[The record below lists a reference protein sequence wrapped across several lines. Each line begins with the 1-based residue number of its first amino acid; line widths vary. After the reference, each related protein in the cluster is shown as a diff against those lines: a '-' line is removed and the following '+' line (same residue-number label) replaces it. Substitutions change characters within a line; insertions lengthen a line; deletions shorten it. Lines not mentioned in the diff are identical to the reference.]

1 MAGWPVGR
9 DLWVDGGGR
18 GGAYLEVDY
27 NFLTV
32 NFKQYIKQRFAAPY
46 VAAQDYL
53 NNFTIYVPTI
63 NIDLCANSYPH
74 V

>member
-1 MAGWPVGR
+1 M
-9 DLWVDGGGR
+9 GGVGR
-18 GGAYLEVDY
+18 GGALLEIDC
-27 NFLTV
+27 NFLIA
-32 NFKQYIKQRFAAPY
+32 NFKQYIKQRFVALY
-46 VAAQDYL
+46 VAAQDCL